1 MAGISKE
8 TGSNNGKTLADFA
21 PPQLKIMAQDE
32 VPVKLGERPCLCRR
46 YHHAENPDHRI
57 MEVHFPRNSSE
68 TKVHLHELVPN
79 GD

>member
-1 MAGISKE
+1 
-8 TGSNNGKTLADFA
+8 
-21 PPQLKIMAQDE
+21 LKIMAQDE